1 MYLNITPLFYIIYL
15 SACSNVFNLDI
26 YSSVLVIVTLAI
38 SLTNSLLAHLL
49 SNRAISWE
57 ACNMA
62 LICLIYVNSLLS
74 LVGIFEI
81 SFDNLSAI
89 TLKFLWYSVSSLRS
103 LVFLAFSINL
113 FSYSLISFNS
123 PV

>member
-1 MYLNITPLFYIIYL
+1 MYLI
-15 SACSNVFNLDI
+15 ACSKFFNLDI
-26 YSSVLVIVTLAI
+26 YSSVLVIVTLVI

-89 TLKFLWYSVSSLRS
+89 T
-103 LVFLAFSINL
+103 
-113 FSYSLISFNS
+113 
-123 PV
+123 